1 MPAPLPQ
8 VVNTTVGSTSY
19 VRLYGYQY
27 SSGMT
32 FTAYDGMYNWAAAPV
47 SSYTGPDLVVSLT
60 CLGPYRWA
68 KERKVYADG
77 GMTITIINPPNA
89 PIPVV
94 VAVFYVAE

>member
-8 VVNTTVGSTSY
+8 VVNTTAGSTSY

-27 SSGMT
+27 TPGMT

-47 SSYTGPDLVVSLT
+47 DYTGPDLVVSLT
-60 CLGPYRWA
+60 CLGPYTWA
-68 KERKVYADG
+68 KERQMYADA